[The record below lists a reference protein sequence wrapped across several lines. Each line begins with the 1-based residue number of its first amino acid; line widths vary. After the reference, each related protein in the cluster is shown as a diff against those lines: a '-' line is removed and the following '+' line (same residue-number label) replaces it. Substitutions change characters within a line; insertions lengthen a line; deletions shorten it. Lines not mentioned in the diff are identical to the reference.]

1 MPIVVHFDIVEQLSR
16 VAAAAILVIHIGFV
30 TTRPQASQQ
39 HPSHALQQGDPVEL
53 VYYISLM

>member
-30 TTRPQASQQ
+30 TTRPQAQQ
-39 HPSHALQQGDPVEL
+39 HPSHALQQGDHVEL